1 MFTQTIFL
9 GVLLATNAVVQC
21 LASLSSPFP
30 PIFKDDTRTNFK
42 DLIATNP
49 NYFGNLPNSDKPIVS
64 PLSYDTQYEQLI
76 AIGFNPV
83 LNVLEATIEVKLSY
97 GFLGDLCT
105 NGSLEYIRF
114 YVNYGEVWEDLGAVS
129 VNTHDVLDEFDCEK
143 KSEKPLFYVL
153 TKSFQ
158 APQQNCETPLIP
170 DIRGIL
176 SWNDLPPASSP
187 FWAPVYGNV
196 LDQHIQPSN
205 VSLPPATLE
214 NNILASKSQEL
225 FEYRPG
231 SVNEQHIISAD
242 PPSTPSVNSRPGE
255 PINIGYEELIGL
267 GLDYNLSRLVAT
279 VRIKQPVGYGTSPC
293 GPGSLEYVAFWADWE
308 NKCNWTYLGELAI
321 NVHNIA
327 HIPRDGL
334 TYSAALPV
342 DVRSVSRPCNTTRI
356 ARVRAAVSWN
366 SSPPT
371 PPKEAQRGNFIEA
384 HVQLPPYTP
393 PVNPTT
399 PVIFSIG
406 GIIPQNIDVKGNG
419 MTLPDATFVFFQ
431 DSNGDPIYAD
441 PWWTQNPQQK
451 RPCPFGGD
459 IFITGPSV
467 GQTGSGTNAPSQ
479 YQYRVVYRHFGD
491 NSEGL
496 PILNRFTVSD
506 LGNPSPPPPLA
517 PYTNLLSPLNGLG
530 YFYYVSPEHNIQSL
544 LSRWTPP
551 DRDLY
556 QIRLEV
562 AVQTS
567 PSPEVNPT
575 YDTIGMT
582 DWYNVQVNNIA
593 NPNGPAG
600 DLTFTNEPICGT
612 FPVGTLLEGTFWA
625 TSQYFYQYEIDVVGG
640 IPHAVLVNGGTMKNP
655 GPFEIAGPPSPGVG
669 WSLNTSNS
677 TPCGY
682 VIVLT
687 VWDLT
692 IYESNPAGRYYRQFS
707 RGFCL
712 SPAK

>member
-9 GVLLATNAVVQC
+9 GLLLSANAVVQC

-30 PIFKDDTRTNFK
+30 SLSKDDTRTSFK

-83 LNVLEATIEVKLSY
+83 LNVLEATIEIKLSY

-105 NGSLEYIRF
+105 NGSWEYVRF
-114 YVNYGEVWEDLGAVS
+114 YANYGEGWENLGAVS
-129 VNTHDVLDEFDCEK
+129 VNIHDIPDVFDCEK

-153 TKSFQ
+153 TKAFQ
-158 APQQNCETPLIP
+158 PPQENCEIPLIP
-170 DIRGIL
+170 EIRGIL
-176 SWNDLPPASSP
+176 SWNNLPPAGSP

-205 VSLPPATLE
+205 VSLPLPTSEENTLA
-214 NNILASKSQEL
+214 LKSPEL
-225 FEYRPG
+225 FEYHPSSR
-231 SVNEQHIISAD
+231 NEQRVLSIDQSSI
-242 PPSTPSVNSRPGE
+242 PSVDSRPGE
-255 PINIGYEELIGL
+255 PANLRYEQLIGL
-267 GLDYNLSRLVAT
+267 GFDYDLSRLVAT
-279 VRIKQPVGYGTSPC
+279 IRIKQPVGYGTNLC
-293 GPGSLEYVAFWADWE
+293 GPGSLEHVAFWADWE
-308 NKCNWTYLGELAI
+308 NTCNWTYLGELTI
-321 NVHNIA
+321 NVHSIA
-327 HIPRDGL
+327 KIPLDGL
-334 TYSAALPV
+334 TYSVALPV
-342 DVRSVSRPCNTTRI
+342 DVRSASRPCNITKI
-356 ARVRAAVSWN
+356 ARVQAAVSWN

-371 PPKEAQRGNFIEA
+371 PPNEAQRGNFIEA

-393 PVNPTT
+393 PVNSTN

-419 MTLPDATFVFFQ
+419 MTLPNATFALVQ
-431 DSNGDPIYAD
+431 DGNGDPIYTD
-441 PWWTQNPQQK
+441 PWWPQQR

-459 IFITGPSV
+459 IYITGPSV
-467 GQTGSGTNAPSQ
+467 GQTGSGINAPSQ
-479 YQYRVVYRHFGD
+479 FQYRAVYRHFGD
-491 NSEGL
+491 TSEGL
-496 PILNRFTVSD
+496 PILNRFTVGD
-506 LGNPSPPPPLA
+506 LGNSNPPPPLA
-517 PYTNLLSPLNGLG
+517 PFTNLLSPLNGLG

-562 AVQTS
+562 AIQTS
-567 PSPEVNPT
+567 PSPTVNPT
-575 YDTIGMT
+575 YDTIGLT
-582 DWYNVQVNNIA
+582 EWYNVQVNNVA
-593 NPNGPAG
+593 NPNGPTG
-600 DLTFTNEPICGT
+600 DVAFTNEPICGT
-612 FPVGTLLEGTFWA
+612 FPVGTVLEGTFWA
-625 TSQYFYQYEIDVVGG
+625 TSEYFYQYELDVVGG
-640 IPHAVLVNGGTMKNP
+640 IPHTTLVDGGAMTNP
-655 GPFEIAGPPSPGVG
+655 GPFEVAGPPSPGVG
-669 WSLNTSNS
+669 WSLITSGS

-682 VIVLT
+682 VVVLT

-692 IYESNPAGRYYRQFS
+692 IYDSINTGRYSTPFT

-712 SPAK
+712 SPAT